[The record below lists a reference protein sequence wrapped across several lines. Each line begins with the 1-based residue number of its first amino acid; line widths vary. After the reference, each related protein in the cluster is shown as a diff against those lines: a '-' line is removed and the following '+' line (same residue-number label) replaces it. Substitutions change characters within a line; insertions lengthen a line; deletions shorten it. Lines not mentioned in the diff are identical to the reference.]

1 MIKESVKFT
10 IYLPPSI
17 NKAIEFLRFKERIS
31 KNTIV
36 LEALKEYL
44 PKQLK
49 KYPDWKEIK

>member
-17 NKAIEFLRFKERIS
+17 NKAIEFLRFKERIN